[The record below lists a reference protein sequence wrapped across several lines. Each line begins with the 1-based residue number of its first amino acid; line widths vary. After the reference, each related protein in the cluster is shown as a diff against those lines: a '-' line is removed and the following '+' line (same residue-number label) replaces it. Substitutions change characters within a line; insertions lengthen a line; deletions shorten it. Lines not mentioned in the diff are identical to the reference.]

1 MEDKQLNFDQ
11 PLLSVRR
18 HAPTVSSQ
26 KRDNRRIDSYS
37 HQVRHRLPTYK
48 SELKSG
54 PIGDPGAVP
63 FLWEQ
68 SPGQPKEE
76 TKPQIGNFDKPP
88 VAPKLPPGRYRKAK
102 QQDYH
107 NVSLDT
113 TGSTNQAVNV
123 PCINE
128 NKKQEVG
135 VSCDSRTGPSEDESV
150 KNNESSKV
158 TAEEESSD
166 SEDSDEAYVDA
177 LDTLSRAESSFLNCS
192 MSGLSG
198 LDDVD
203 VKPSGS
209 FSKDPQA
216 REFMMDRFLP
226 AAKAMASETPH
237 APKKQPVQL
246 LVQQPN
252 KIANQC
258 KPSLRY
264 GPSFAKRYA
273 YYNENEVEEES
284 DDEYDQQANLPS
296 VCGLLPRFC
305 LKSSLC
311 LMSPVPAMS
320 VRTRVPTSSAN
331 KVRPRSSSSGSYS
344 EMENESRS
352 DKTETNSIDK
362 IQTAELEEDKA
373 KLRSESGQL
382 EGHTMS
388 TYRDAPAPFL
398 EHKEVLSVPQ
408 ENRHVGNKGFGLH
421 SEGLKTFQE
430 FLHDRGSTWDL
441 NSGDLVAEKTL
452 YVDTV
457 QKVESPNLRPFSPN
471 TLDTE
476 GVSKMLEE
484 DVVKSRTKQMHA
496 IDSPHEDLKK
506 LHTVDGD
513 EQLLPNAHRFGDCN
527 TLPLIAKSTENRGME
542 KPRAFREYQDSNQDS
557 KNKDNLVA
565 TAQEAMESLEKPLPR
580 SVTSDNSQQN
590 HFGLPAP
597 PPLPKSP
604 SDSWLWRT
612 LPSMT
617 TKNPSL
623 RPYLG
628 AATNPVNHCSKAP
641 ASDMKW
647 ETIVKTTKVQRRRMH
662 YSEES
667 LTTIPEA

>member
-1 MEDKQLNFDQ
+1 MLLKNLMEDKQLNFDQ

-18 HAPTVSSQ
+18 HGPSVTSQ

-37 HQVRHRLPTYK
+37 HQVRHRLPTHV

-54 PIGDPGAVP
+54 PIRDPGAVP

-76 TKPQIGNFDKPP
+76 AKPQIRNFDKPP
-88 VAPKLPPGRYRKAK
+88 IAPKLPPGRYRKAK
-102 QQDYH
+102 QQDYR
-107 NVSLDT
+107 NVSQDT
-113 TGSTNQAVNV
+113 TGMNQAVNV
-123 PCINE
+123 PCISE
-128 NKKQEVG
+128 NKKQEVN
-135 VSCDSRTGPSEDESV
+135 VSCNSRTGPSNDESV
-150 KNNESSKV
+150 RNIESSKDI
-158 TAEEESSD
+158 AEEKESSD

-198 LDDVD
+198 LEDLD
-203 VKPSGS
+203 VKPSRS

-216 REFMMDRFLP
+216 REFMMDRFIP
-226 AAKAMASETPH
+226 AAKAMASETPY

-246 LVQQPN
+246 QIEQPKKTSN
-252 KIANQC
+252 EC

-264 GPSFAKRYA
+264 GPSFAKR
-273 YYNENEVEEES
+273 
-284 DDEYDQQANLPS
+284 DDEYDQQANLSS

-305 LKSSLC
+305 LKSSVC
-311 LMSPVPAMS
+311 LINPVPAMS

-352 DKTETNSIDK
+352 DKTETKSIDQM
-362 IQTAELEEDKA
+362 QTDELDEDKA
-373 KLRSESGQL
+373 KLSSKN
-382 EGHTMS
+382 GHTTS
-388 TYRDAPAPFL
+388 TNRDATLPFL
-398 EHKEVLSVPQ
+398 EHKEVLLVPE
-408 ENRHVGNKGFGLH
+408 ENMPVRIEVSGLQNR
-421 SEGLKTFQE
+421 GLKTFQE
-430 FLHDRGSTWDL
+430 FLDDRGRPNES
-441 NSGDLVAEKTL
+441 NSGELVVEKTL

-457 QKVESPNLRPFSPN
+457 QKVKSPNLRPFSPN
-471 TLDTE
+471 TQETE
-476 GVSKMLEE
+476 GVPTMLEE
-484 DVVKSRTKQMHA
+484 EDALRSRRTERMHA
-496 IDSPHEDLKK
+496 TDSPHEDLKK
-506 LHTVDGD
+506 FHTADRD
-513 EQLLPNAHRFGDCN
+513 EKLLPNAHRFGDCN
-527 TLPLIAKSTENRGME
+527 IIPSIAKSTENRGME
-542 KPRAFREYQDSNQDS
+542 KPQAFGEYQDSNRDS
-557 KNKDNLVA
+557 TNKDNLVA
-565 TAQEAMESLEKPLPR
+565 NVQEAMESLEKQLPR
-580 SVTSDNSQQN
+580 AVTSDNSQQN

-628 AATNPVNHCSKAP
+628 AATNPESHCFKAP

-647 ETIVKTTKVQRRRMH
+647 ETIVKTTKVQRRHMH